1 MTVSGGGGGGG
12 RAVAVFLT
20 RCFFFTC
27 FCHSLSPPSFTHTH
41 RQWIGAIHF
50 QSSKHVGSNEWFFA
64 Q

>member
-20 RCFFFTC
+20 RCFLTRCFFLTC
-27 FCHSLSPPSFTHTH
+27 FCHPLSHTH

>member
-1 MTVSGGGGGGG
+1 MAVSGGAGGGSGG
-12 RAVAVFLT
+12 AVAVFLT
-20 RCFFFTC
+20 RCFFLTC
-27 FCHSLSPPSFTHTH
+27 FCHPLSHTH